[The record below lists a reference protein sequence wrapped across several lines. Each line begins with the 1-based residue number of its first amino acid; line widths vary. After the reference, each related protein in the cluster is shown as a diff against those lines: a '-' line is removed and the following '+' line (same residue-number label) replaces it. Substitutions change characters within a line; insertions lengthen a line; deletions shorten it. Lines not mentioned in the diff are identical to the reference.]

1 MNPEKKARLEK
12 AGWKVGTP
20 AELLGL
26 SSAEAAYVE
35 LRLRLSD
42 AVRGLRRKKKLSQTA
57 LAGRMGSSQSRVA
70 KLEAADETVSLDLMV
85 RSLLALGASSTD
97 LARIIADK
105 AERR

>member
-1 MNPEKKARLEK
+1 MNPEKQARLAK
-12 AGWKVGTP
+12 AGWKVGTA

-57 LAGRMGSSQSRVA
+57 LAGMMGSSQSRVA

-85 RSLLALGASSTD
+85 RSLLTMGASNAD
-97 LARIIADK
+97 LARIIGDR

>member
-1 MNPEKKARLEK
+1 MNPEKRARLEK
-12 AGWKVGTP
+12 AGWKVGSP

-42 AVRGLRRKKKLSQTA
+42 AVRGLRREKKLSQTA
-57 LAGRMGSSQSRVA
+57 LAGMMGSSQSRMA

-85 RSLLALGASSTD
+85 RSLLALGASSAD

-105 AERR
+105 VERR

>member
-42 AVRGLRRKKKLSQTA
+42 AVRGLRRDKRLSQTA
-57 LAGRMGSSQSRVA
+57 LASRMGSSQSRVA
-70 KLEAADETVSLDLMV
+70 KLEAADDTVSLDLMI
-85 RSLLALGASSTD
+85 RSLLAMGASSTD
-97 LARIIADK
+97 LARIIGEPT
-105 AERR
+105 ERR